1 MEKKRILKYDNAK
14 FFLILFVV
22 MGHMIDYYTKNT
34 DYHIYRVVITF
45 IYSFHM
51 PVFIF
56 LSGLFYKVKDSA
68 RKAFQFFSIGLLLKI
83 TLYITYKILDLP
95 AGMNLFFENGVP
107 WYMYAIATY
116 YLVLYLFKSVNQ
128 KALLVMG
135 IIFSLCV
142 GYIES
147 VGDFLVLS
155 RCIVF
160 FPFFLLGAM
169 TNREKLLEI
178 TSNKLLKAGCAA
190 LLAGWFVFIYF
201 KLDLIKLIMPMFTGR
216 NHYLKLDTAL
226 QPYGAAVRAIC
237 YIISFV
243 IGFAIICI
251 IPNVKIPAITKFG
264 SRTLQ
269 VYFWHSTVI
278 FTLIYFGVADALSPS
293 RIGRIAYMLIAV
305 VIVLVL
311 SLKPFEFPS
320 NLILKYS
327 AKDNK

>member
-1 MEKKRILKYDNAK
+1 MGKERILKYDNAK
-14 FFLILFVV
+14 FLLILFVV
-22 MGHMIDYYTKNT
+22 TGHLIDYFSKNC

-56 LSGLFYKVKDSA
+56 LSGLFYKCKDNG
-68 RKAFQFFSIGLLLKI
+68 RKAFQYFSIGLLLRI
-83 TLYITYKILDLP
+83 TLYITYRCLGSA

-116 YLVLYLFKSVNQ
+116 YLVLYVFRNVNQ
-128 KALLVMG
+128 KTLLVMG
-135 IIFSLCV
+135 LIFSLCV

-169 TNREKLLEI
+169 TNREKLLKV
-178 TSNKLLKAGCAA
+178 TSNKALKAGCGV
-190 LLAGWFVFIYF
+190 LLAAWFVFIYF
-201 KLDLIKLIMPMFTGR
+201 KLDMMKLIMPMFTGR
-216 NHYLKLDTAL
+216 NHYYKLDEAL
-226 QPYGAAVRAIC
+226 QPYGVGVRALC
-237 YIISFV
+237 YVISFV
-243 IGFAIICI
+243 IGFAVICI
-251 IPNVKIPAITKFG
+251 VPNVKIPAITKFG

-278 FTLIYFGVADALSPS
+278 YTIIYFGVADALSPS
-293 RIGRIAYMLIAV
+293 RAGRIAYISLAI
-305 VIVLVL
+305 VITLVL
-311 SLKPFEFPS
+311 SLKPFEYPAS
-320 NLILKYS
+320 LIMKYS
-327 AKDNK
+327 AKEN